1 VVEGCKRFSWL
12 RFTTKPRSESDVGE
26 LWTLRQ
32 WVQEM
37 KLVRRHRRR
46 LSLSTVGKS
55 LQAGGPEQLWAAVLG
70 SLVGADE
77 AGAAAAEIALMLLL
91 EADALGGASLNET
104 VAETLGELGWRSERT
119 GKMTADHAATLLAP
133 LRRRLDLLGLVKAT
147 RSGEPMA
154 LTDSGRIAAHTAL
167 RARALAPRHDIYG

>member
-1 VVEGCKRFSWL
+1 VVEGWKRFTWL

-37 KLVRRHRRR
+37 KLVRRQRRR
-46 LSLSTVGKS
+46 LSLSTVGKG
-55 LQAGGPEQLWAAVLG
+55 LQSGGAEQLWETVLANLTG
-70 SLVGADE
+70 TDE

-91 EADALGGASLNET
+91 EGEPMGTGLNEQ
-104 VAETLGELGWRSERT
+104 VAETLTELGWRSERT
-119 GKMTADHAATLLAP
+119 GKMTPDHAATLLAP
-133 LRRRLDLLGLVKAT
+133 LRRRLDLLGLVKAP
-147 RSGEPMA
+147 RAGDPMV
-154 LTDSGRIAAHTAL
+154 LTDSGKIAAHTAL